1 MKMAK
6 NQQISDTTESEKK
19 SVTSLEDNDLTES
32 KSEEQSSSDQT
43 SDDDLKEQN
52 GNQPSAPF
60 VSTGKTTVTLLSIR
74 TLRHNGIEYKGGTTL
89 DLPTENADFLIKNHY
104 AVPGSMLP
112 VGGIIVPK
120 THNPKAGSDVD

>member
-6 NQQISDTTESEKK
+6 NQQISDTAESEKK

-60 VSTGKTTVTLLSIR
+60 VSTGKTTVTLLSTR

-89 DLPTENADFLIKNHY
+89 DLPTENADFLIKNYY
-104 AVPGSMLP
+104 AVAGSMLP
-112 VGGIIVPK
+112 VGGIVVPK

>member
-6 NQQISDTTESEKK
+6 NQQISDDTESGKE
-19 SVTSLEDNDLTES
+19 SVTLSKDKNSTES

-104 AVPGSMLP
+104 AVAGSMLP

>member
-6 NQQISDTTESEKK
+6 NQQIYDTTESEKK
-19 SVTSLEDNDLTES
+19 SVTSLEGNDLTQS
-32 KSEEQSSSDQT
+32 KSEEQPPSYQT

-104 AVPGSMLP
+104 AVAGSMLP

>member
-6 NQQISDTTESEKK
+6 NSQTSDVTELEKEP
-19 SVTSLEDNDLTES
+19 VTPLEDNDLTKS
-32 KSEEQSSSDQT
+32 KSEEQPQSDLT
-43 SDDDLKEQN
+43 SDDNSKEQN

-60 VSTGKTTVTLLSIR
+60 VSTGKTTVTLLSLR

-89 DLPTENADFLIKNHY
+89 DLPTKDADRLIKNYY
-104 AVPGSMLP
+104 AVAGSMLP

>member
-1 MKMAK
+1 MAK
-6 NQQISDTTESEKK
+6 NQQISDDTESGKE
-19 SVTSLEDNDLTES
+19 SVTLSKDKNSTES

-104 AVPGSMLP
+104 AVAGSMLP